1 MDLSPHSVR
10 RAWPLVVVVLVAS
23 AAYFQAAG
31 LSMLAGTALAPSAMV
46 MPRGAPADTAAET
59 ASEESASGQPIL
71 LRNPFDSQTGPL
83 GVESRREGE
92 VAPPKV
98 TDPLAAPKCEDLR
111 VDSTTESSDPM
122 WSMAVLQGKGE
133 KHGRLRR
140 VGQLVSGK
148 TVAYIGYNRR
158 EKSPAVWLMS
168 EGTLCQALLFDE
180 AKRPKVQPKPKRAA
194 PKRPVRKN
202 RRGPPSLPKN
212 IGSKI
217 RKVSANEYQVD
228 RSAVDVI
235 VRDATKLM
243 RGVAV
248 RPMTEGGRVTGLR
261 VARVTPTSLLGSLG
275 LRNGDVLKS
284 INGFPIVSPDKA
296 LAAYARLRTANQIRI
311 ELLRGGKP
319 TTVEISIH

>member
-1 MDLSPHSVR
+1 MDLSPHTVR

-31 LSMLAGTALAPSAMV
+31 LSMLAGTALAPPAMV
-46 MPRGAPADTAAET
+46 MPRRAPADTTPESAP
-59 ASEESASGQPIL
+59 EESASGQPIL

-83 GVESRREGE
+83 GVESRREGDA
-92 VAPPKV
+92 APPKI

-111 VDSTTESSDPM
+111 VDSTTESSDPL
-122 WSMAVLQGKGE
+122 WSMAVVQGKGDT
-133 KHGRLRR
+133 HGRLRR

-168 EGTLCQALLFDE
+168 ETGLCQALLFDE
-180 AKRPKVQPKPKRAA
+180 AKRPKVQPKPKPA
-194 PKRPVRKN
+194 PKQPA
-202 RRGPPSLPKN
+202 RRGRGGPPALPKE

-217 RKVSANEYQVD
+217 RKVSANEYQVE

-261 VARVTPTSLLGSLG
+261 VARVTPGSLLGSLG

-319 TTVEISIH
+319 TTVEISIR